1 MKNSLK
7 PEIFS
12 RKKQNLLQK
21 GQYYFVQYIKEFW
34 AIFATID
41 HLHDDVVL
49 ILRPESFRVLLSC
62 ANWGFYYLTLAGI
75 SKFTYERKKG
85 KYSGRSGK
93 MTPSCKW
100 PIPDYFRFTK
110 TNEEIRPLMT
120 VSEEPSKH

>member
-7 PEIFS
+7 QEIFS
-12 RKKQNLLQK
+12 RKKQILLQK
-21 GQYYFVQYIKEFW
+21 GQYYFVQYEGVLGH
-34 AIFATID
+34 FATID

-49 ILRPESFRVLLSC
+49 LLRPESFRVLLSC

-100 PIPDYFRFTK
+100 PIPDHFRFTK
-110 TNEEIRPLMT
+110 TNEEIRPLMK

>member
-7 PEIFS
+7 QEIFS
-12 RKKQNLLQK
+12 RKKQILLQK
-21 GQYYFVQYIKEFW
+21 GQYYFVQYEGVLGH
-34 AIFATID
+34 FATID

-49 ILRPESFRVLLSC
+49 LLRPESFRVLLSC